1 MMTTELARRAEALAA
16 DRSPYVA
23 ATVVRASRPT
33 SVAPGDSALV
43 LADGA
48 IEGFVGGE
56 CAEAS
61 VRLHA
66 ARALETGEP
75 VLLRITP
82 GDDDAPAVEGAV
94 TVRNPCLSGGALE
107 IFLEPRLPAPV
118 GVVIGAGPIAGAL
131 RELLGWLRWEVAGT
145 IGAVPDAAAVVVA
158 AHGGD
163 EEAPLRAALEAGVPY
178 VALVASR
185 RRGAATVAALR
196 DGGVEADALAR
207 LHTPAGLD
215 LGARGPHEVAVSV
228 VAEIVATRHAAERLA
243 APAPTET
250 GSADREFARPRARP
264 TARPS
269 RTPRRV
275 APWGDS
281 PAEALDPVCGMT
293 VPVGP
298 STLHLDH
305 DGRRVYFCGEG
316 CRRAFA
322 ADPTAHHAAPR

>member
-16 DRSPYVA
+16 ERSPYVA

-145 IGAVPDAAAVVVA
+145 MGAVPDAAAVVVA

-228 VAEIVATRHAAERLA
+228 VAEIVATRHAGPALTASSAGGPGGPGVRPPAA
-243 APAPTET
+243 APYQPPDANSQ
-250 GSADREFARPRARP
+250 GSRPPGRL
-264 TARPS
+264 T
-269 RTPRRV
+269 V
-275 APWGDS
+275 
-281 PAEALDPVCGMT
+281 DPVCGMT
-293 VPVGP
+293 VPAGP
-298 STLHLDH
+298 STLHVDH
-305 DGRRVYFCGEG
+305 EGRRVYFCGEG
-316 CRRAFA
+316 CRRTFA

>member
-1 MMTTELARRAEALAA
+1 MMTAELAVRAEALATA
-16 DRSPYVA
+16 RSPYVA
-23 ATVVRASRPT
+23 ATVVRASRPA

-43 LADGA
+43 LADGT
-48 IEGFVGGE
+48 IEGFVGGA

-118 GVVIGAGPIAGAL
+118 GVVLGEGPIAVAL
-131 RELLGWLRWEVAGT
+131 RELLGWMRWEVAGT
-145 IGAVPDAAAVVVA
+145 AGAVPDAAAVVVA

-196 DGGVEADALAR
+196 DGGVDAGALAR

-228 VAEIVATRHAAERLA
+228 VAQIVATRDAAARLA
-243 APAPTET
+243 APPPPAPPAGGPGEP
-250 GSADREFARPRARP
+250 GVRPP
-264 TARPS
+264 TASPEDPPDANSEGSRPLG
-269 RTPRRV
+269 RLT
-275 APWGDS
+275 
-281 PAEALDPVCGMT
+281 DPVCGMT
-293 VPVGP
+293 VAVGP
-298 STLHLDH
+298 SSLHLDH
-305 DGRRVYFCGEG
+305 EGRRVYFCGEG

-322 ADPTAHHAAPR
+322 ADPTAHHAAH

>member
-1 MMTTELARRAEALAA
+1 MMTAELARRAEALAA
-16 DRSPYVA
+16 ERSAYVA
-23 ATVVRASRPT
+23 ATVVRASRPA

-43 LADGA
+43 LADGT

-75 VLLRITP
+75 VLLRIMP

-118 GVVIGAGPIAGAL
+118 GVVIGEGPIAGAVA
-131 RELLGWLRWEVAGT
+131 ELLGWLRWEVATGS
-145 IGAVPDAAAVVVA
+145 GAVPDAAAVVVA

-163 EEAPLRAALEAGVPY
+163 EETPLRAALDAGVPY

-185 RRGAATVAALR
+185 RRGAATATALR
-196 DGGVEADALAR
+196 DAGVADDALAR

-228 VAEIVATRHAAERLA
+228 VAEIVATRNSAEHVPAPPPA
-243 APAPTET
+243 APAAAAASGPA
-250 GSADREFARPRARP
+250 SAAPP
-264 TARPS
+264 VHVT
-269 RTPRRV
+269 RV
-275 APWGDS
+275 ARGGQAD
-281 PAEALDPVCGMT
+281 AVDPVCGMT
-293 VPVGP
+293 VVVGP
-298 STLHLDH
+298 SMPHLDH
-305 DGRRVYFCGEG
+305 ERVRVYFCGEG

-322 ADPTAHHAAPR
+322 ADPAAHHAASR

>member
-1 MMTTELARRAEALAA
+1 MMTAELAARAAALAA
-16 DRSPYVA
+16 ERSPYVA
-23 ATVVRASRPT
+23 ATVVRASRPA

-43 LADGA
+43 LADGT

-94 TVRNPCLSGGALE
+94 SVRNPCLSGGALE

-118 GVVIGAGPIAGAL
+118 GVVLGEGPIAVAL
-131 RELLGWLRWEVAGT
+131 RELLGWMRWEVAGT
-145 IGAVPDAAAVVVA
+145 AGAVPDAAAVVVA

-185 RRGAATVAALR
+185 RRGAATLAALR

-228 VAEIVATRHAAERLA
+228 VAEIVATRHAAAPPLHVTEA
-243 APAPTET
+243 AQ
-250 GSADREFARPRARP
+250 G
-264 TARPS
+264 
-269 RTPRRV
+269 
-275 APWGDS
+275 G
-281 PAEALDPVCGMT
+281 PAEVADPVCGMT
-293 VPVGP
+293 VAAGP
-298 STLHLDH
+298 SSLHLDH
-305 DGRRVYFCGEG
+305 EGRRVYFCGEG

>member
-1 MMTTELARRAEALAA
+1 MMTAELAARAAALAA
-16 DRSPYVA
+16 ERSPYVA
-23 ATVVRASRPT
+23 ATVVRASRPA

-43 LADGA
+43 LADGT

-94 TVRNPCLSGGALE
+94 SVRNPCLSGGALE

-118 GVVIGAGPIAGAL
+118 GVVLGEGPIAVAL
-131 RELLGWLRWEVAGT
+131 RELLGWMRWEVAGT
-145 IGAVPDAAAVVVA
+145 VGAVPDAAAVVVA

-228 VAEIVATRHAAERLA
+228 VAEIVATRHASAPPLHVTEA
-243 APAPTET
+243 AQD
-250 GSADREFARPRARP
+250 G
-264 TARPS
+264 
-269 RTPRRV
+269 
-275 APWGDS
+275 
-281 PAEALDPVCGMT
+281 PAEVLDPVCGMT
-293 VPVGP
+293 VAVGP
-298 STLHLDH
+298 SSLHLDH
-305 DGRRVYFCGEG
+305 EGRRVYFCGEG